1 MQRLLNL
8 CCVFLC
14 LLFASSLWAQP
25 NCQEL
30 YASPSGIN
38 PNLGANGISP
48 FDLANVPWQTTPWP
62 ASGTT
67 LNSGNYYFGTLN
79 TNNFYQLSIASG
91 ARVTIFVNDNLVTNN
106 FLRLNAS
113 GNPEQLTIVVR
124 SNVSINN
131 LAEINGLIYAA
142 GSININNNDVIVGG
156 LAATGSI
163 SVGTN
168 TVVTRDDTAIAQLEL
183 PGLCTAS
190 PVTVPDPRALYPLD
204 LCSTLNNSVVE
215 DLMQQYPATG
225 YQLTPADGKVLAGA
239 NFSSTGMSRVEL
251 PSGLLNGL
259 TDFSV
264 SLWFKADASNSFR
277 QILSA
282 SNNSQDTV
290 LELYVRNNNVLRAGL
305 LGVYYAFGSPEP
317 VLNNNSWYHATLTR
331 SGNQLCL
338 YLDANLVQCQTASAA
353 ALSVTRAALGVWWQA
368 NGTMSDPFRGD
379 LDEVLFFSSALSVS
393 QIQTIYNNQ
402 NDGRNYDGAVRE
414 DTCLGCF
421 SDNFSSSVLSDDWV
435 TSRSSGSFTPS
446 IVNGRLRMTQ
456 AVGNQSTA
464 ATYQRLFPAA
474 DNLVV
479 IEFDYLAYGGSG
491 ADGLA
496 VVLSDANVT
505 PQPGSFGGPLG
516 YGSRANQNIPGFAG
530 GWLGI
535 GLDEFGNFSTEGGPG
550 GPGRRQQSV
559 AVRGS
564 GSGTSGYRYL
574 RGTCNNGATNP
585 AGGCLNPRV
594 DGNQAN
600 PHRYRITVDS
610 RAAGRAWVSVERDH
624 GTGFISLIAPFDVLA
639 QPGQA
644 SVPENFLLSLTGST
658 GGSTNIHELDNVS
671 ICALRS
677 LPVGVQ
683 IDHFEFDHS
692 GQALTCQPET
702 LTMRACLN
710 ADCSQLYTDP
720 VTATLSPQPVP
731 GGEWLGGHVIN
742 FSGGSTTVQ
751 LRRSTVGAV
760 TVGVTGSVPGTRPL
774 STTLCR
780 AGSGPKNTTSCTL
793 NFANSGFVLE
803 VPDGI
808 ANQPATDVRLRAVRE
823 SDPGQACVPAF
834 ANVSRSVQFWSGY
847 ITPDAAGRPVSMPVQ
862 VNGQAISLSNATPS
876 TRSLTFDANGEALL
890 SVNYADAGRVQ
901 LNARYQG
908 ANVTGDAGLVLQ
920 GATQFSKRPYGLCV
934 QTAANCAAGNAS
946 CPAFVRAGEAFNVEL
961 SAHAWQ
967 DGGAAI
973 CDMPVTPNF
982 TLAGISLE
990 HELLTPA
997 QAEGAVP
1004 GQLQPMTYQ
1013 HQRAVTG
1020 TTVVDALLSEV
1031 GVFRITARPSPLTYL
1046 GMTIPPAS
1054 SQPVGRITPDHFALL
1069 YADIEPGCSGF
1080 SYMGQPMRWSMA
1092 VQARALSGQRTHNY
1106 FGDFVRAPQSRQLV
1120 AEQAANGQDL
1130 AARIST
1136 TAGDFSWQFG
1146 EAVWLEQAVTFLR
1159 SSEPDGPYSQ
1169 LQFGLRFQDGDSIGL
1184 NGLDMDPQSAGDCV
1198 ASESCTAVQLAGLQ
1212 DLRYGRLTLE
1222 NAFGP
1227 EDIPLPL
1234 MLRAQYWDGQRFR
1247 LSELDQCTAFSASA
1261 ASVEASAGLPSITVQ
1276 GPGGLLQHGQNEAQS
1291 LWLSPPMVPG
1301 FWRWQLST
1309 DAWLQFDWKGDGEED
1324 PGAEAVFGRYRGNPR
1339 RIFWREPLP

>member
-1 MQRLLNL
+1 MQRLLNS

-62 ASGTT
+62 TSGST
-67 LNSGNYYFGTLN
+67 LNSGSYYFGTLN

-91 ARVTIFVNDNLVTNN
+91 ARVTIFVNDNLFTNN

-131 LAEINGLIYAA
+131 QAEINGLIYAA

-168 TVVTRDDTAIAQLEL
+168 TVVTRDDTAIEQLEL

-204 LCSTLNNSVVE
+204 LCNTLNNSVVE

-225 YQLTPADGKVLAGA
+225 YQLTPANGKVVAGA
-239 NFSSTGMSRVEL
+239 NFSSAGMSRVEL

-317 VLNNNSWYHATLTR
+317 VLTNNNWYHTTLTR

-338 YLDANLVQCQTASAA
+338 YLNANLVQCQTASAA

-368 NGTMSDPFRGD
+368 NGTMSDPFLGD
-379 LDEVLFFSSALSVS
+379 LDEVLFFSSALSAR

-402 NDGRNYDGAVRE
+402 NDGRNYDGTVRQS
-414 DTCLGCF
+414 TCLGCF
-421 SDNFSSSVLSDDWV
+421 NDNFSGGVLSEDWV

-446 IVNGRLRMTQ
+446 IVDGRLRLTQ
-456 AVGNQSTA
+456 AVGNQSTSV
-464 ATYQRLFPAA
+464 TYQRLFPAA

-479 IEFDYLAYGGSG
+479 IEFDYFAWSPATGLG
-491 ADGLA
+491 ADGVA
-496 VVLSDANVT
+496 VILSDANVT
-505 PQPGSFGGPLG
+505 PQPGSFGGSLG
-516 YGSRANQNIPGFAG
+516 YAQRNNGDPGFAG

-535 GLDEFGNFSTEGGPG
+535 GLDEWGNFSNPTEGRVGGPG
-550 GPGRRQQSV
+550 FRRN
-559 AVRGS
+559 AIAIRGS
-564 GSGTSGYRYL
+564 ASNQYRYL
-574 RGTCNNGATNP
+574 AGTAANLSP
-585 AGGCLNPRV
+585 AIDQRPSPSAAPG
-594 DGNQAN
+594 
-600 PHRYRITVDS
+600 HRYRIVIDS
-610 RAAGRAWVSVERDH
+610 RISGQALVSVERDLK
-624 GTGFISLIAPFDVLA
+624 TGAGFQSLVSPFNALA
-639 QPGQA
+639 LPGQG
-644 SVPENFLLSLTGST
+644 SVPENFFLSFTGST
-658 GGSTNIHELDNVS
+658 GGSNNNHELDNVS

-683 IDHFEFDHS
+683 IDHFEFDHT

-702 LTMRACLN
+702 LTVRACLN

-774 STTLCR
+774 SSTLCR
-780 AGSGPKNTTSCTL
+780 AGSGPKNTASCTL

-808 ANQPATDVRLRAVRE
+808 ANQPETDVRLRAVRQNE
-823 SDPGQACVPAF
+823 PGQACVPAF
-834 ANVSRSVQFWSGY
+834 ANVSRTVQFWSDY
-847 ITPDAAGRPVSMPVQ
+847 ITPDASARPVSMPLD
-862 VNGQAISLSNATPS
+862 VNNQTIGLSSAAPS
-876 TRSLTFDANGEALL
+876 AQTLAFNANGEALL
-890 SVNYADAGRVQ
+890 RVNYADAGRVQ

-946 CPAFVRAGEAFNVEL
+946 CPAFVRAGEAFNVQL

-967 DGGAAI
+967 SGGSSI

-990 HELLTPA
+990 HELVAPLA
-997 QAEGAVP
+997 ADGAFQ
-1004 GQLQPMTYQ
+1004 GQLQPSAYQ
-1013 HQRAVTG
+1013 HQRSVTA
-1020 TTVVDALLSEV
+1020 TSEVSAILSEV
-1031 GVFRITARPSPLTYL
+1031 GVFRITARPSPLSYL
-1046 GMTIPPAS
+1046 GMTIPPAI

-1092 VQARALSGQRTHNY
+1092 VQARSLSGQRTHNY
-1106 FGDFVRAPQSRQLV
+1106 FGDFVRIPQSKQLV

-1130 AARIST
+1130 SARINT
-1136 TAGDFSWQFG
+1136 AAGDFSWQFG
-1146 EAVWLEQAVTFLR
+1146 EAVWLEQEVTFLR

-1184 NGLDMDPQSAGDCV
+1184 DGLDMDPQSASDCV

-1234 MLRAQYWDGQRFR
+1234 MVRAQYWDGQRFR

-1261 ASVEASAGLPSITVQ
+1261 ASVEASAGMPSITVQ
-1276 GPGGLLQHGQNEAQS
+1276 GPGGLLQNGQNEAQS

-1301 FWRWQLST
+1301 FWQWQLST
-1309 DAWLQFDWKGDGEED
+1309 DAWLQFDWKGDGVED
-1324 PGAEAVFGRYRGNPR
+1324 PSAEAVFGRYRGNPR